1 VNNKAS
7 DWMHGLTLGR
17 VEKAAEW
24 FVINSEDGAV
34 LDNRTSAIKLAGLS
48 FLLADPNP
56 HSSAIV
62 HGILRGF
69 GATRVIEV
77 RTSHDAVQVLTSQR
91 IDVMLVEPN
100 LDNHTG
106 LAFIRSIR
114 QDAKLRAVPILL
126 FTGDTR
132 SSIVKAARDCGANM
146 VIAKPISPTSLYDR
160 LTWVAFHSRNFIEAA
175 GYFDPDRSSKINE
188 PHGGAS
194 ENTAASSITAPI
206 CGTADA

>member
-1 VNNKAS
+1 MLRDKLR
-7 DWMHGLTLGR
+7 D
-17 VEKAAEW
+17 
-24 FVINSEDGAV
+24 DAV

-77 RTSHDAVQVLTSQR
+77 RNSHDAVQVLTTQR
-91 IDVMLVEPN
+91 IDMMLVEPN

-106 LAFIRSIR
+106 LTFIRSIR
-114 QDAKLRAVPILL
+114 QDPKLRAVPILL

-132 SSIVKAARDCGANM
+132 TSMIKAARHCGANM
-146 VIAKPISPTSLYDR
+146 VIAKPMSPTSLYDR
-160 LTWVAFHSRNFIEAA
+160 LTWVAFHSRNYVEAP
-175 GYFDPDRSSKINE
+175 GYFGPDRHSKING
-188 PHGGAS
+188 PDGGANGMTD
-194 ENTAASSITAPI
+194 NTESSITAPM
-206 CGTADA
+206 CATAGA